1 VEPFVLSP
9 RRREGRDGVRDQSS
23 PKENRYGKK
32 HEKKD
37 KHQID
42 IQRKDITQIS
52 EYQNR
57 LRCKEERSR

>member
-1 VEPFVLSP
+1 LSP
-9 RRREGRDGVRDQSS
+9 RRRGEGREGVRDQTS
-23 PKENRYGKK
+23 PKEYRYGKK
-32 HEKKD
+32 HEKKGNI

-42 IQRKDITQIS
+42 TQRKDITQIS